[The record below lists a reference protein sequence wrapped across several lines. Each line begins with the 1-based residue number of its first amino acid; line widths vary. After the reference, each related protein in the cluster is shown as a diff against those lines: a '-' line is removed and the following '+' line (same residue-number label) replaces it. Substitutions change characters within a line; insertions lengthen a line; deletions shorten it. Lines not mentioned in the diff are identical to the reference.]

1 MKRPTRR
8 LSDEEL
14 REFDE
19 LVRCAIA
26 GVPRPTRTGYVPRA
40 EAETDHTIGQRF
52 GLKVADVR
60 RLKAERA

>member
-8 LSDEEL
+8 LSDAEL

-19 LVRCAIA
+19 LVRA
-26 GVPRPTRTGYVPRA
+26 GVLDASIAY
-40 EAETDHTIGQRF
+40 RF